1 MSLTVL
7 QEVLGESCAARE
19 LQLDK
24 TGDRVEDPGDVEAE
38 PIAEAGPSSRGKK
51 MVSRKHKRPA
61 KDGKK
66 GMFLPIHNKK
76 EKTEQL

>member
-1 MSLTVL
+1 MDK
-7 QEVLGESCAARE
+7 AR
-19 LQLDK
+19 DP
-24 TGDRVEDPGDVEAE
+24 VEDPGDVEAE
-38 PIAEAGPSSRGKK
+38 PIAEARPSSRGKK
-51 MVSRKHKRPA
+51 MESRKHKRPA